1 MTLRPLLGLTAT
13 SERCIMHRSSFTG
26 VVFGMERHMFL
37 GVLAFSIVAVIAGV
51 LFVPGRP
58 PGEVHL
64 PWQVEITPEGHSRV
78 FGVEIGRTTLAEA
91 EETFREPAEVSLFEN
106 KDGKRVVEVYFNNVD
121 ISGLRARMVL
131 VMDLNSEQLAGMYQR
146 GERLANMG
154 GGRHKVS
161 LSSADLHALKQMTFN
176 SLSYIPRHNLDD
188 AVVKSRFGEPAERI
202 AESKGKVVHW
212 LYPEKGLDIALNPE
226 AKEVLQYVQP
236 SSFEEVRR
244 PLLEQLGDAKP

>member
-1 MTLRPLLGLTAT
+1 
-13 SERCIMHRSSFTG
+13 
-26 VVFGMERHMFL
+26 MERHMFL
-37 GVLAFSIVAVIAGV
+37 GVLVFSIIAVIAGV

-58 PGEVHL
+58 AGEIHL
-64 PWQVEITPEGHSRV
+64 PWQVEITPNGNSRV

-91 EETFREPAEVSLFEN
+91 QHTFKELGEVSLFEHE
-106 KDGKRVVEVYFNNVD
+106 DGMRVVEAYFNNVD
-121 ISGLRARMVL
+121 ISGLRARVVL
-131 VMDLNSEQLAGMYQR
+131 VMDLSPEQLAGMYQR

-154 GGRHKVS
+154 GGRRKVT
-161 LSSADLHALKQMTFN
+161 LSDTDMQMMQQMTFN

-212 LYPEKGLDIALNPE
+212 LYPEKGLDVAINPE

-236 SSFEEVRR
+236 ARFEELRR
-244 PLLEQLGDAKP
+244 PLLEQDGAAKP

>member
-1 MTLRPLLGLTAT
+1 
-13 SERCIMHRSSFTG
+13 
-26 VVFGMERHMFL
+26 MERHMFL
-37 GVLAFSIVAVIAGV
+37 GVLAFSILAVIVGV
-51 LFVPGRP
+51 LFLPGRQ

-64 PWQVEITPEGHSRV
+64 PWQVEITPQGNSRV

-91 EETFREPAEVSLFEN
+91 EQTFREPAEVSLFEHQ
-106 KDGKRVVEVYFNNVD
+106 DGLRVVEVYFNNVD
-121 ISGLRARMVL
+121 ISGLRARVVL
-131 VMDLNSEQLAGMYQR
+131 VMDLDAEQLAGMYQR

-154 GGRHKVS
+154 GGRRKVS
-161 LSSADLHALKQMTFN
+161 LASTDLHAVKNMTFN

-202 AESKGKVVHW
+202 AEKTGKVVHW

-236 SSFEEVRR
+236 ARFDAVRR
-244 PLLEQLGDAKP
+244 PLLEQASEPES

>member
-1 MTLRPLLGLTAT
+1 
-13 SERCIMHRSSFTG
+13 
-26 VVFGMERHMFL
+26 MFL
-37 GVLAFSIVAVIAGV
+37 GVLVFSIIAVIAGV

-91 EETFREPAEVSLFEN
+91 QHTFKEPGEVSLFEHE
-106 KDGKRVVEVYFNNVD
+106 DGMRAVEVYFNNVD

-131 VMDLNSEQLAGMYQR
+131 VMDLSPEQLTGMYQH

-154 GGRHKVS
+154 GGRRKVT
-161 LSSADLHALKQMTFN
+161 LSDMDMQTLQQMTFN

-236 SSFEEVRR
+236 ARFEAVRR
-244 PLLEQLGDAKP
+244 PLLEQGGTAKP